1 MRRLLSVLLLTCFA
15 FGCSHDRPTNGSAT
29 GTPLGKPAKP
39 NIIYILADDL
49 GYGDL
54 GSYGQQKIATP
65 TLDRLARHGMRFT
78 DHYAGSTVCAPSRC
92 VLMTGKH
99 AGRCFMRGNYHDK
112 ATGYT
117 IAMPADEPS
126 LPRLLKSA
134 GYSTACVG
142 KWGLGPPASSSDPNT
157 FGFDFFYGF
166 LDQRHAHNHYPD
178 YLWRNDKRELTGNV
192 MTDESRVSVLG
203 AGVAVKRVAYAND
216 LFFKESQ
223 RWIAEQAKQ
232 GRPFFLYLA
241 LTVPHANN
249 EANRLVRL
257 MPEDA
262 RDQRGQEVPDFG
274 PYADKDW
281 TGPNKGQAAMI
292 TRFDAQI
299 GEMVKQLESLGL
311 AEDTL
316 IVFTSDN
323 GPHAEGGNDPAFFD
337 ANGPLRGIK
346 RDLYEGGIRVPMIAY
361 WPGTI
366 AAGYETDHIS
376 SFQDVLPT
384 FADLAGV
391 RVPEG
396 VTGISFAPSL
406 LKFAEGRFAST
417 PLWDREEQRPH
428 KFLYWEF
435 FEQRGKQAVRMGKWK
450 GVRLNVQRDK
460 DGPIQLYDLSTDP
473 GETNNIADQ
482 HPDVVAEIDRIMS
495 EAHTMSAAEQWR
507 YDWEK

>member
-1 MRRLLSVLLLTCFA
+1 MLFA
-15 FGCSHDRPTNGSAT
+15 CGCSHDRPTNGPAS

-65 TLDRLARHGMRFT
+65 TLDRLAGNGMRFT
-78 DHYAGSTVCAPSRC
+78 DHYAGATVCAPSRC

-99 AGRCFMRGNYHDK
+99 TGKCFMRGNYHDK

-117 IAMPADEPS
+117 LAMPADEPS

-134 GYSTACVG
+134 GYNTACVG
-142 KWGLGPPASSSDPNT
+142 KWGLGPPNSSSDPNT

-166 LDQRHAHNHYPD
+166 LDQRHAHNHFPD
-178 YLWRNDKRELTGNV
+178 YLWRNDRREATGNV
-192 MTDESRVSVLG
+192 MTEASTAGPLG
-203 AGVAVKRVAYAND
+203 SGVAVKRVAYAND

-223 RWIAEQAKQ
+223 QWIAKQAETDK
-232 GRPFFLYLA
+232 PFFLYLA

-249 EANRLVRL
+249 EANRMLKH
-257 MPEDA
+257 MPEEH
-262 RDQRGQEVPDFG
+262 RPQRGQEVPDLG

-299 GEMVKQLESLGL
+299 GELVKQLEELDL

-316 IVFTSDN
+316 IIFTSDN

-366 AAGYETDHIS
+366 LPGVETDHIS

-391 RVPEG
+391 RTPQG
-396 VTGISFAPSL
+396 VTGNSFAPSL
-406 LKFAEGRFAST
+406 LKFTDGKFAPS
-417 PLWDREEQRPH
+417 PRWDREEQRSH
-428 KFLYWEF
+428 DYLYWEF

-450 GVRLNVQRDK
+450 GVRLKVQQDK
-460 DGPIQLYDLSTDP
+460 DGPIQLYDLSKDL

-482 HPDVVAEIDRIMS
+482 HPGVVAEIDRIMR
-495 EAHTMSAAEQWR
+495 EAHTTSAAPQWR
-507 YDWEK
+507 YRWEE